1 MPSIDPDIETAIRN
15 SFARQGFNT
24 TLGAAL
30 TRIAAGEVDIGL
42 TFSPHLTQQNGFL
55 HAGVVTS
62 LADNACG
69 YAAMSLASADRNP
82 LAVEFKISLLLPAI
96 GDRFEARARVLR
108 RGKTLTVVQADV
120 FAISAAGEQRIA
132 TLLETVI
139 LRSGEPSR

>member
-1 MPSIDPDIETAIRN
+1 MPSIDPDIEAAIRS
-15 SFARQGFNT
+15 SFARQGFNA
-24 TLGAAL
+24 TLGAEL

-42 TFSPHLTQQNGFL
+42 AFSPHLTQQNGFL

-69 YAAMSLASADRNP
+69 YAAMSLASADQNP
-82 LAVEFKISLLLPAI
+82 LAVEFKISLLSPAI
-96 GDRFEARARVLR
+96 GDRFEARARVVR

-120 FAISAAGEQRIA
+120 FAISSAGEQRIA